1 MRKVA
6 RFQAIIAVGDVA
18 QVIVAPKDAMVGMDG
33 TFCEDNSF
41 KNVPTE
47 KGIYLC
53 WIDFYFEQGYFEGY
67 KADGESDW
75 EYKVVKAEPLTQLP
89 DVSKSWEV
97 LKEFGNQKVYCPD
110 SCDSLYGGK
119 CIMRVDGNEFKGFL
133 FYDEVGLGKKY
144 IRRTD
149 CPLIKRDDDE

>member
-18 QVIVAPKDAMVGMDG
+18 QVIVAPKDAMVFMDG

-53 WIDFYFEQGYFEGY
+53 WIEFYFEQGYSDGY

-75 EYKVVKAEPLTQLP
+75 EYYVVAIQPLVALP
-89 DVSKSWEV
+89 DVSQSWEV
-97 LKEFGNQKVYCPD
+97 LNDFGDQKVEAN
-110 SCDSLYGGK
+110 G
-119 CIMRVDGNEFKGFL
+119 
-133 FYDEVGLGKKY
+133 
-144 IRRTD
+144 
-149 CPLIKRDDDE
+149 

>member
-1 MRKVA
+1 MQKVA

-41 KNVPTE
+41 NNVPTE

-53 WIDFYFEQGYFEGY
+53 WIEFYFEQGYSEGY

-75 EYKVVKAEPLTQLP
+75 EYYVVAIQPLVNLP
-89 DVSKSWEV
+89 DVSQSWEV
-97 LKEFGNQKVYCPD
+97 LKDFGNQKVEAN
-110 SCDSLYGGK
+110 G
-119 CIMRVDGNEFKGFL
+119 
-133 FYDEVGLGKKY
+133 
-144 IRRTD
+144 
-149 CPLIKRDDDE
+149 

>member
-6 RFQAIIAVGDVA
+6 RFQAIIAVGDVS

-53 WIDFYFEQGYFEGY
+53 WIEFYFEQGYSDGY

-75 EYKVVKAEPLTQLP
+75 EYYVVAVKSLADLP
-89 DVSKSWEV
+89 DVSQSWEV
-97 LKEFGNQKVYCPD
+97 LKDFGDQKVEAN
-110 SCDSLYGGK
+110 G
-119 CIMRVDGNEFKGFL
+119 
-133 FYDEVGLGKKY
+133 
-144 IRRTD
+144 
-149 CPLIKRDDDE
+149 

>member
-6 RFQAIIAVGDVA
+6 VFQAIISVGAVA

-41 KNVPTE
+41 KNVPTK

-53 WIDFYFEQGYFEGY
+53 QIDFYFEQGYSDGY

-75 EYKVVKAEPLTQLP
+75 EYRVIEATPLYTLP
-89 DVSKSWEV
+89 DLSQSWEV
-97 LKEFGNQKVYCPD
+97 LKDFGNQKVEAN
-110 SCDSLYGGK
+110 G
-119 CIMRVDGNEFKGFL
+119 
-133 FYDEVGLGKKY
+133 
-144 IRRTD
+144 
-149 CPLIKRDDDE
+149 

>member
-41 KNVPTE
+41 KNVPTQR
-47 KGIYLC
+47 GIYLC
-53 WIDFYFEQGYFEGY
+53 WIEFYFEQGYSDGY

-75 EYKVVKAEPLTQLP
+75 EYDVVAIQPLAQLP
-89 DVSKSWEV
+89 DVSQSWEV
-97 LKEFGNQKVYCPD
+97 LKDFGDQKVEAN
-110 SCDSLYGGK
+110 G
-119 CIMRVDGNEFKGFL
+119 
-133 FYDEVGLGKKY
+133 
-144 IRRTD
+144 
-149 CPLIKRDDDE
+149 

>member
-1 MRKVA
+1 MKKVA
-6 RFQAIIAVGDVA
+6 MFQAIISVGDVA
-18 QVIVAPKDAMVGMDG
+18 QVLVAPKDAMVGMDG

-53 WIDFYFEQGYFEGY
+53 QVDFYFEQGYSDGY

-75 EYKVVKAEPLTQLP
+75 EYDIVEAKPLTTLP

-97 LKEFGNQKVYCPD
+97 LENFGDQKVEAN
-110 SCDSLYGGK
+110 G
-119 CIMRVDGNEFKGFL
+119 
-133 FYDEVGLGKKY
+133 
-144 IRRTD
+144 
-149 CPLIKRDDDE
+149 